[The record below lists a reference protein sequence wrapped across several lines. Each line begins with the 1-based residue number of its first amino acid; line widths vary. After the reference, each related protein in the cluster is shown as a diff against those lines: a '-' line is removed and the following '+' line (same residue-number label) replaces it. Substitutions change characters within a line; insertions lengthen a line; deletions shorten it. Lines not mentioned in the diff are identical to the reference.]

1 MIPHPNSIKENC
13 IGCQKSIM
21 LHNKIITCSSCDE
34 IAHAKCAKSIF
45 EYNHLENSWICFE
58 CGINKVKRYN
68 IFSTSSF
75 DKHDPHSLHHI
86 EDLHELSKI
95 DANYLHI
102 NLKKSKYILF
112 RSNRARVEDI
122 PLYYD
127 NFQLERVTSTKFL
140 GIVISDTLVWDEHIR
155 LITRRLSKISGSLF
169 KLARCL
175 PKEMRRTIYFAL
187 VNSQIMYG
195 ISVWG
200 SDGSLSNLST
210 LFAAQKKAIRTLFNI
225 PRISRHCPG
234 HTKGCINENKI
245 LTVHNL
251 YFASVLNNLFLT
263 LYSNPPKPI
272 INQIK
277 PHLSI
282 RNDNYF
288 ILPKLKLTTLQKN
301 LPYIGLKIWN
311 CFINI
316 SSTTDSLDKTMVM
329 YWKYNAFKKFTKSFF
344 FHVQKFGSVTLWEL
358 MNLNLFDVET
368 KVLTGAIKWGS
379 ID

>member
-1 MIPHPNSIKENC
+1 MERE
-13 IGCQKSIM
+13 GKSI
-21 LHNKIITCSSCDE
+21 
-34 IAHAKCAKSIF
+34 
-45 EYNHLENSWICFE
+45 
-58 CGINKVKRYN
+58 R
-68 IFSTSSF
+68 FS
-75 DKHDPHSLHHI
+75 
-86 EDLHELSKI
+86 
-95 DANYLHI
+95 
-102 NLKKSKYILF
+102 
-112 RSNRARVEDI
+112 
-122 PLYYD
+122 
-127 NFQLERVTSTKFL
+127 KFL
-140 GIVISDTLVWDEHIR
+140 ILY
-155 LITRRLSKISGSLF
+155 LSKISGSLF
-169 KLARCL
+169 KLSRCL
-175 PKEMRRTIYFAL
+175 PKEMRRTVYFAL

-200 SDGSLSNLST
+200 SGGSLSNLST
-210 LFAAQKKAIRTLFNI
+210 LFAAQKKAVRTLFNI

-288 ILPKLKLTTLQKN
+288 ILPKLKLTTLQKTFHT
-301 LPYIGLKIWN
+301 LGLKYGIASLISPPQRILSIKPWS
-311 CFINI
+311 CTGNI
-316 SSTTDSLDKTMVM
+316 MHLKNLLNHS
-329 YWKYNAFKKFTKSFF
+329 F